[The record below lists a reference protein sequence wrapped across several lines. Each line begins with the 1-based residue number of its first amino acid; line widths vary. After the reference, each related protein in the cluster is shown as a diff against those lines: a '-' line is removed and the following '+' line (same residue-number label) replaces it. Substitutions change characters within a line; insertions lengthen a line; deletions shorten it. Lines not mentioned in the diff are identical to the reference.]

1 MGGAFSRDVGDPLQP
16 ATIELVELPEGL
28 IDENGDTN
36 RLIVLLDLDDAA
48 VTTAAIGRPELYIS
62 RAAVEAAVVDE
73 INTRGIEAMEFFGEP
88 DQAWH
93 LIRQDRL
100 DEDARAQMEDDDPR
114 EILQRYLV
122 LSYPT
127 VSAARAAL
135 DALRDTQGVQLAEMD
150 LPLQLLWSP
159 NDDYFPINPGSA
171 GYYQWGLHAM
181 HFPQAWDRTRGHGQ
195 VGIIDAGIP
204 AIVPSDLE
212 QNFRPQFSLAQSIP
226 TNPTYLYH
234 GTHVTGIIAATANNA
249 DGVAGGCPSCSATI
263 AQVFIYEG
271 MADALFSSDVGAALN
286 ALIERGMQVVNM
298 SFGASI
304 SQYDYCPSVYP
315 AICTA
320 IDFSESR
327 DSLLVAAAGNYWD
340 AWLQFPAK
348 EPEVLAIGAAQNT
361 SAANPSNSNW
371 TRWRYST
378 STTGTARVG
387 TSGIMAPGRSI
398 VSTVPNSVE
407 YNPAPAF
414 LCSDLTPEDESNVP
428 HDGFG
433 SCTGTSMASPYISAL
448 AGMLRSVNPR
458 LSRADVQNII
468 RATGTAGGSPH
479 PWTGHGL
486 AQADDAVDAAIS
498 QTTNSLTPLFS
509 MYSSNRKD
517 YLFTTVP
524 QMASAATWGTLRPV
538 NTANFASRYLVTG
551 GTTITGYST
560 FPGGYPA
567 PHGGNAPQAGAWVF
581 TTPENPK
588 NPYLPLVP
596 LYRLSWKCGDT
607 TPSPP
612 ALCSSEPNHMD
623 TTYTA
628 DSAGVSAYE
637 SLGYQLDGIEG
648 YIYPK
653 TMSQPTGTV
662 KLMRKYNPA
671 RDDHA
676 IFPETQ
682 LAYFAGLGYTQNSGS
697 DWLGYVYPNSTGGV
711 PSIL

>member
-1 MGGAFSRDVGDPLQP
+1 MGGAFNRDVGDPLQP
-16 ATIELVELPEGL
+16 TTIEPMELPEGL

-36 RLIVLLDLDDAA
+36 RLVVLLDLDDAA
-48 VTTAAIGRPELYIS
+48 VATAAIGSPELYIS

-100 DEDARAQMEDDDPR
+100 DEDSRAEMEDEDPR
-114 EILQRYLV
+114 EILQRYIV

-127 VSAARAAL
+127 VAAARSAL
-135 DALRDTQGVQLAEMD
+135 VALRDTQGVQLVEID

-171 GYYQWGLHAM
+171 GYYQWGMHAM
-181 HFPQAWDRTRGHGQ
+181 HFPQAWDRTLGHGQ
-195 VGIIDAGIP
+195 VGIIDAGLP
-204 AIVPSDLE
+204 SAISADLD
-212 QNFRPQFSLAQSIP
+212 QNFRPQFSFIQSAALS
-226 TNPTYLYH
+226 LYNFH
-234 GTHVTGIIAATANNA
+234 GAHVTGIVAATANN
-249 DGVAGGCPSCSATI
+249 GGGIAGGCPTCSATM
-263 AQVFIYEG
+263 AEVFIYEG
-271 MADALFSSDVGAALN
+271 ISDSLFNSDVSAALN
-286 ALIERGMQVVNM
+286 GLIERGMQVVNM
-298 SFGASI
+298 SFGASDETCPTPYSAIFSAI
-304 SQYDYCPSVYP
+304 SYAD
-315 AICTA
+315 
-320 IDFSESR
+320 SR
-327 DSLLVAAAGNYWD
+327 DTLLVAAAGNYWNTWPD
-340 AWLQFPAK
+340 FPAI
-348 EPEVLAIGAAQNT
+348 ESQVLSVGAAQNT
-361 SAANPSNSNW
+361 NPANPNNSNW
-371 TRWRYST
+371 ARWRYNT
-378 STTGTARVG
+378 SVYGTARVG
-387 TSGIMAPGRSI
+387 TDGIMAPGRSI

-414 LCSDLTPEDESNVP
+414 LCSDLTPEDESNED

-433 SCTGTSMASPYISAL
+433 SCTGTSMATPHVSAL
-448 AGMLRSVNPR
+448 AGMLRSINPR

-468 RATGTAGGSPH
+468 RTTGTAGGSPH

-486 AQADDAVDAAIS
+486 AQANDAVDAAIA

-509 MYSSNRKD
+509 MYSNDRRD
-517 YLFTTVP
+517 FRFTTVP

-567 PHGGNAPQAGAWVF
+567 PYGGNAPQAGAWVF

-588 NPYLPLVP
+588 DPYLPLVP
-596 LYRLSWKCGDT
+596 LYRLSWKCGDS

-612 ALCSSEPNHMD
+612 ALCSSVPNHMD

-682 LAYFAGLGYTQNSGS
+682 LTYFTALGYTQNSGS
-697 DWLGYVYPNSTGGV
+697 DWLGYVYPNSTGGI
-711 PSIL
+711 PAIL